1 MPTKTSEPSQ
11 LKKRNNYNNL
21 AKYIQLGKLGKIKLP
36 DRKASDKLNSP
47 KKLNKRFK
55 NTKTQ

>member
-1 MPTKTSEPSQ
+1 MPSKTSEPFQ

-21 AKYIQLGKLGKIKLP
+21 AKDIQLGKLGKIELP
-36 DRKASDKLNSP
+36 DRKASDKLNSH

-55 NTKTQ
+55 NTKT

>member
-1 MPTKTSEPSQ
+1 MPTKTSEPFQ

-21 AKYIQLGKLGKIKLP
+21 AKELQSGKFTKIKLP

-55 NTKTQ
+55 NTKH